1 MLSEHRSATVWGLV
15 DLILALVC
23 ATGAALTHHRALWL
37 VAAGF
42 IILGSR
48 QLDLARRLNGRR

>member
-1 MLSEHRSATVWGLV
+1 VFGEHLSATVWGLV

-23 ATGAALTHHRALWL
+23 ATGAALTHRRALWL

-48 QLDLARRLNGRR
+48 QLELAGRLNGRR